1 MSNEM
6 RHAGNVADVV
16 NEISVLGEISSRH
29 EGNVADVVG
38 LAVEAAATVGVTEGG
53 GTEGGTSQSGLGCAV
68 WSRKAHETTKTGCPG
83 WSAATGRRGR
93 KRLVV
98 APAIS

>member
-16 NEISVLGEISSRH
+16 NEISVLGEISLRH

-38 LAVEAAATVGVTEGG
+38 LAVGAAAVGVTEGG
-53 GTEGGTSQSGLGCAV
+53 GTEGGTSRSGPGCAV
-68 WSRKAHETTKTGCPG
+68 WSRKAHETTKTGSPA
-83 WSAATGRRGR
+83 WSAATDRRGR